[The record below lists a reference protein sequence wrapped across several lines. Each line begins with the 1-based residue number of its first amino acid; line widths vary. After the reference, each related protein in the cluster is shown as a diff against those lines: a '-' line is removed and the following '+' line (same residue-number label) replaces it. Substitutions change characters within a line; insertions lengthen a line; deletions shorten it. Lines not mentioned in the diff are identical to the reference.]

1 MNGIGR
7 GKRTPS
13 NARPGNPETQPTSGD
28 VGTQYMLLALA
39 VVEIVGFVCLTH
51 VY

>member
-1 MNGIGR
+1 MNGISR

-13 NARPGNPETQPTSGD
+13 NARRGNLETQPTSSD

-39 VVEIVGFVCLTH
+39 VAEIIGFVYLTFLD
-51 VY
+51 